1 MCFEAVMTEGFISTI
16 QGYSTKDGPGIRST
30 VFLIGCNLRCA
41 WCSNPEQ
48 MLDGE
53 KDMVFD
59 VNGKRH
65 TEHVGTRI
73 SARQLAEQLA
83 RDRIFYEESGGGVT
97 FSGGEPALQG
107 EFVRETAGLLNAM
120 GISCALDTAGDVPY
134 EVLEDLSKVMDLFL
148 FDIKAFDSSIHKRC
162 TGVSNQRILSN
173 VKRLAEQGQ
182 SLIIRLVVVP
192 GYNDA
197 AEDLKNRL
205 LFVRSLGER
214 VKRVDVL
221 PYHNLG
227 AGKYQRLGLSYPIA
241 SDVKVTEECLE
252 EIRTLATETGVTIH
266 IASVT

>member
-1 MCFEAVMTEGFISTI
+1 MTEGFISTI

-30 VFLIGCNLRCA
+30 VFLVGCNLRCA
-41 WCSNPEQ
+41 WCSNPEL

-59 VNGKRH
+59 VNGTRY

-97 FSGGEPALQG
+97 FSGGEPALQV
-107 EFVRETAGLLNAM
+107 EFVRETAGLLKGM

-148 FDIKAFDSSIHKRC
+148 FDLKAFDPSMHKRC
-162 TGVSNQRILSN
+162 TGVTNERIISN

-205 LFVRSLGER
+205 RLVKSLGES

-221 PYHNLG
+221 PYHTLG
-227 AGKYQRLGLSYPIA
+227 AGKYQRLGLHYPIA
-241 SDVKVTEECLE
+241 SDLKVTAECLE
-252 EIRTLATETGVTIH
+252 EIRALAAKTGVTIQ
-266 IASVT
+266 IESVA